1 MHTKVFFYTQRFFF
15 LHTKG
20 FVLHTKGFVL
30 HTKGFVLHTKGDVFF
45 LPHKVLSDFLV
56 IVVITV
62 LIGLIVLYRC
72 AG

>member
-1 MHTKVFFYTQRFFF
+1 MRGTS
-15 LHTKG
+15 
-20 FVLHTKGFVL
+20 FVTHLLLT
-30 HTKGFVLHTKGDVFF
+30 
-45 LPHKVLSDFLV
+45 DFLV